1 MGLVGIVGM
10 VLGVLF
16 LTSLSF
22 AIGAEGAISKREFA
36 PVPYVFG
43 VFVLIFGVSAIRTDG
58 ASRKLAG
65 TVLGLGILLVTL
77 YTAELNWQHNPP
89 SGELVRRDPD
99 RINIDDW
106 SVFAGVPLSVAVIV
120 LGCSLSH
127 RA

>member
-10 VLGVLF
+10 VLGGLF

-22 AIGAEGAISKREFA
+22 AIGAEGAISKRDFA

-77 YTAELNWQHNPP
+77 YTAELNWH
-89 SGELVRRDPD
+89 GELFRKDPD
-99 RINIDDW
+99 RINYDDW
-106 SVFAGVPLSVAVIV
+106 SVLAGVPLSVAVIA